1 MSAFMWTAGK
11 WGGIAT
17 IILLV
22 IALLKQLITLVAFI
36 MTAIKI
42 GLIILFA
49 GLMLLIV
56 LTMLRGRG
64 RRRREAEEI

>member
-1 MSAFMWTAGK
+1 MSGFMWTAGK

-17 IILLV
+17 IIVLV
-22 IALLKQLITLVAFI
+22 IALLKQLIAFI
-36 MTAIKI
+36 SLIMFALKA
-42 GLIILFA
+42 GLVIAFI

-64 RRRREAEEI
+64 RRRHTADEI